1 MARWLVRAEGRAV
14 WERVVEA
21 ETEKVARRLAFE
33 ADYEDPSLDVVDL
46 QTREE
51 LSLVRKRGTE

>member
-21 ETEKVARRLAFE
+21 PLKKVARRLAFE
-33 ADYEDPSLDVVDL
+33 ADCEDPSLDVVDL